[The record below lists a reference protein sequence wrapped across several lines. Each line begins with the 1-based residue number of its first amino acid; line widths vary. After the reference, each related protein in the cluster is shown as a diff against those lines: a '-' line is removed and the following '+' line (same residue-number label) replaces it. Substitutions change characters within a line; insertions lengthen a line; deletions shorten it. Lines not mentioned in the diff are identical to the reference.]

1 MVIIRTARAGRV
13 PHGSDESRNGCSRL
27 AVAAGNVGLK
37 NRFET
42 LREVNR
48 MSIFYV
54 FGKMIGIFR

>member
-1 MVIIRTARAGRV
+1 
-13 PHGSDESRNGCSRL
+13 
-27 AVAAGNVGLK
+27 LK
-37 NRFET
+37 NRFDT